1 MKILFYLVGCFI
13 FCMKTTVAQKIT
25 LVQKG
30 KSAYSIVLP
39 EKATIIE
46 IQSAK
51 VLQDYLFR
59 ITGVNLPV
67 VPDNV
72 KNTSFE
78 ILIGRVSRPEQ
89 DKIDYNQLKQDGLLI
104 RTNKHTLTL
113 TGGDKK
119 GVIYSVYTF
128 LDKYLGC
135 RKYTSDFTYIP
146 QKKAI
151 VLQPINDIQLPA
163 FRFRE
168 TYYNDVYDPE
178 FMNWHKLH
186 SFEGRG
192 GEKTQWGYW
201 VHTFNSLLD
210 PKEYGESHP
219 EYFSFYNGERHGGS
233 VPSWDGSSTQPQ
245 SQLCLTNP
253 DVLEIVCKNLQKA
266 IDKNPGALY
275 WSVSQN
281 DNVNYCRCDNCAAL
295 DKKYAAFAPE
305 EKLLST
311 HGGDKYPALGMGS
324 LLTFIN
330 KVAGRFPDKIIS
342 TLAYQYSRVPPKGIK
357 PRKNVNIMLCSI
369 ESSRNDPMQTGDKAF
384 SEDLIGWGKLT
395 DNILV
400 WDYVIRFSHLFAPF
414 PNLRILQPNIKFLRD
429 NNVSALFEQGNIQ
442 SGGDFAPLRA
452 YMIAKM
458 LWNPDIDIEKEKNEF
473 IAAYYGPAAAD
484 IKEYIG
490 LLHDNNQSGKDV
502 KMSIFG
508 SPVQEKESF
517 LSEDLISKYNQI
529 FDRAEKKVQSLPGYF
544 VRVKSAR
551 LPVYYAML
559 EIAREVK
566 TGSRGAFVKGEDGTL
581 IPNSK
586 IVNILYEF
594 VYHCVRTKVSR
605 TAEWHTPPKEY
616 LEKYTVFLRNGPE
629 IKQSKLEPAMP
640 LINQN
645 CLTFLGMQMK

>member
-1 MKILFYLVGCFI
+1 MKQLFQLTFLLLLCNT
-13 FCMKTTVAQKIT
+13 MVAQKVT
-25 LVQKG
+25 LIKKG
-30 KSAYSIVLP
+30 KSPYSIVMP
-39 EKATIIE
+39 AKATLVE
-46 IQSAK
+46 IQAAK

-59 ITGVNLPV
+59 ITGVSLPV
-67 VPDNV
+67 VADNE
-72 KNTSFE
+72 KSTASE
-78 ILIGRVSRPEQ
+78 ILIGRVNRPEQ
-89 DKIDYNQLKQDGLLI
+89 DQIDYSQLKQDGLLI
-104 RTNKHTLTL
+104 KTSGNKLIL

-135 RKYTSDFTYIP
+135 RKYTSDFTYVP
-146 QKKAI
+146 QRKKI

-178 FMNWHKLH
+178 FMDWHKLH

-192 GEKTQWGYW
+192 GDKTQWGYW

-210 PKEYGESHP
+210 PREYGESHP
-219 EYFSFYNGERHGGS
+219 EYFSFYNGKRHGAS

-266 IDKNPGALY
+266 IDKNPQALY

-295 DKKYAAFAPE
+295 DKKHAAFAPE

-311 HGGDKYPALGMGS
+311 HGGEKYPALGMGS
-324 LLTFIN
+324 LLTFVN
-330 KVAGRFPDKIIS
+330 KVAERFPDKIIS
-342 TLAYQYSRVPPKGIK
+342 TLAYQYSRVPPKGIV

-369 ESSRNDPMQTGDKAF
+369 ESSRNDPMETGDKAF

-414 PNLRILQPNIKFLRD
+414 PNLRVLQPNIQFLRN

-458 LWNPDIDIEKEKNEF
+458 LWNPDLDIEKEKNEF
-473 IAAYYGPAAAD
+473 IDAYYGPAAAG
-484 IKEYIG
+484 IKEYIR
-490 LLHDNNQSGKDV
+490 LLHDNNQSGKGV

-517 LSEDLISKYNQI
+517 LSEKLIAEYNRI
-529 FDRAEKKVQSLPGYF
+529 FDRAEKKVQKHPDYF

-559 EIAREVK
+559 EIAKEVK
-566 TGSRGAFVKGEDGTL
+566 TGNRGAFVTGEDGNL
-581 IPNSK
+581 IPNPK

-594 VYHCVRTKVSR
+594 AYHCARTKVSR

-616 LEKYTVFLRNGPE
+616 LEKYIAFLHQPPVN
-629 IKQSKLEPAMP
+629 K
-640 LINQN
+640 
-645 CLTFLGMQMK
+645 

>member
-1 MKILFYLVGCFI
+1 MKKLFCLAVFFI
-13 FCMKTTVAQKIT
+13 CCLTTVVAQKIT
-25 LVQKG
+25 LVKKG
-30 KSAYSIVLP
+30 RSAYSIVIP
-39 EKATIIE
+39 EKATIVE
-46 IQSAK
+46 IQAAK

-67 VPDNV
+67 VADNE
-72 KNTSFE
+72 KSTPSE
-78 ILIGRVSRPEQ
+78 ILIGRVDRSEQ
-89 DKIDYNQLKQDGLLI
+89 DQIDYNRLKQDGLLI
-104 RTNKHTLTL
+104 KTDNTKLIL

-135 RKYTSDFTYIP
+135 RKYTSDFTHLP
-146 QKKAI
+146 QQKSI
-151 VLQPINDIQLPA
+151 VLPAINDVQLPA
-163 FRFRE
+163 FSFRE
-168 TYYNDVYDPE
+168 IYYNDVYDPE

-192 GEKTQWGYW
+192 GDKTQWGYW
-201 VHTFNSLLD
+201 VHTFHSLLD
-210 PKEYGESHP
+210 PKEYGEAHP
-219 EYFSFYNGERHGGS
+219 EYFSFYDGKRHAGTI
-233 VPSWDGSSTQPQ
+233 PSWDGSSYQPEA
-245 SQLCLTNP
+245 QLCLTNP
-253 DVLEIVCKNLQKA
+253 DVLEIVCENLKA
-266 IDKNPGALY
+266 AMDKKPEALY

-311 HGGDKYPALGMGS
+311 HGGEKYPALGSGS
-324 LLTFIN
+324 IIAFVN
-330 KVAGRFPDKIIS
+330 KVAERFPDKIIS
-342 TLAYQYSRVPPKGIK
+342 TLAYQYSRVPPKGII

-369 ESSRNDPMQTGDKAF
+369 ESSRNDPMETGDKAF
-384 SEDLIGWGKLT
+384 SEDLMGWGKLT

-400 WDYVIRFSHLFAPF
+400 WDYVIRFSNLFAPF
-414 PNLRILQPNIKFLRD
+414 PNLRVLQPNIRFLRD

-458 LWNPDIDIEKEKNEF
+458 LWNPEIDIEKEKNEF
-473 IAAYYGPAAAD
+473 INAYYGPAAAG
-484 IKEYIG
+484 IKEYIK
-490 LLHDNNQSGKDV
+490 LLHDNNQSGKGV

-517 LSEDLISKYNQI
+517 LSEKLIAEYNRI
-529 FDRAEKKVQSLPGYF
+529 FDRAEKKVRHQQEYL

-559 EIAREVK
+559 EIAKEVK
-566 TGSRGAFVKGEDGTL
+566 TGNRGAFVTGEDGAL
-581 IPNSK
+581 IPNPK

-594 VYHCVRTKVSR
+594 VYHCVRTNVSR

-616 LEKYTVFLRNGPE
+616 MEKYLAFLEHPSAN
-629 IKQSKLEPAMP
+629 
-640 LINQN
+640 N
-645 CLTFLGMQMK
+645 

>member
-1 MKILFYLVGCFI
+1 MKQLFQFVFLLLLCN
-13 FCMKTTVAQKIT
+13 TLAAQKIT
-25 LVQKG
+25 LIKKG
-30 KSAYSIVLP
+30 KSAYNIVMP
-39 EKATIIE
+39 EKATLTE
-46 IQSAK
+46 IQAAK

-59 ITGVNLPV
+59 ITGVSLPV
-67 VPDNV
+67 VADNV
-72 KNTSFE
+72 KSTASE
-78 ILIGRVSRPEQ
+78 ILIGHVNRPEQ
-89 DKIDYNQLKQDGLLI
+89 NEIDYTKLKQDGLLI
-104 RTNKHTLTL
+104 KTDNNKLIL

-128 LDKYLGC
+128 LEKYLGC
-135 RKYTSDFTYIP
+135 RKYTSDFTLVPTRKTIKLAP
-146 QKKAI
+146 
-151 VLQPINDIQLPA
+151 VNDMQLPA
-163 FRFRE
+163 FTFRE

-192 GEKTQWGYW
+192 GDKTQWGYW
-201 VHTFNSLLD
+201 VHTFHSLLD
-210 PKEYGESHP
+210 PKEYGDAHP
-219 EYFSFYNGERHGGS
+219 EYFSFYDGKRHAGII
-233 VPSWDGSSTQPQ
+233 PSWDGSSYQPEA
-245 SQLCLTNP
+245 QLCLTNP

-266 IDKNPGALY
+266 IDKKPEALY

-311 HGGDKYPALGMGS
+311 HGGEKYPALGSGS
-324 LLTFIN
+324 IIAFVN
-330 KVAGRFPDKIIS
+330 KVAERFPDKIIS
-342 TLAYQYSRVPPKGIK
+342 TLAYQYSRTPPKDII

-369 ESSRNDPMQTGDKAF
+369 ESSRNDPMTIGDKAF
-384 SEDLIGWGKLT
+384 SEDLAGWGKLT

-414 PNLRILQPNIKFLRD
+414 PNLRVLQPNVQFLRN

-473 IAAYYGPAAAD
+473 IDAYYGPAAPY
-484 IKEYIG
+484 IKQYIK
-490 LLHDNNQSGKDV
+490 LLHDNNQSGKGV

-517 LSEDLISKYNQI
+517 LSENLIAEYNQI
-529 FDRAEKKVQSLPGYF
+529 FDRAEQKVKNRPEYL

-559 EIAREVK
+559 EIARAVK
-566 TGSRGAFVKGEDGTL
+566 TGSRGAFVTGDNGAL
-581 IPNSK
+581 VPNPK

-594 VYHCVRTKVSR
+594 AYHCARTKVSR

-616 LEKYTVFLRNGPE
+616 LEKYIAFL
-629 IKQSKLEPAMP
+629 QEPP
-640 LINQN
+640 VN
-645 CLTFLGMQMK
+645 K

>member
-1 MKILFYLVGCFI
+1 MKQLFQLTFLLLLCNT
-13 FCMKTTVAQKIT
+13 MVAQKIT
-25 LVQKG
+25 LIKKG
-30 KSAYSIVLP
+30 KSPYSIVMP
-39 EKATIIE
+39 AKATLAE
-46 IQSAK
+46 IRAAK

-59 ITGVNLPV
+59 ITGVSLPV
-67 VPDNV
+67 VADNE
-72 KNTSFE
+72 KSTASE
-78 ILIGRVSRPEQ
+78 ILIGRVNRPGQ
-89 DKIDYNQLKQDGLLI
+89 DQIDYRELKQDGLLI
-104 RTNKHTLTL
+104 KTDNTKLIL

-135 RKYTSDFTYIP
+135 RKYTSDFTYVPTRKTI
-146 QKKAI
+146 K
-151 VLQPINDIQLPA
+151 LQPINDIQLPA
-163 FRFRE
+163 FSFRE

-192 GEKTQWGYW
+192 GDKTQWGYW
-201 VHTFNSLLD
+201 VHTFHSLLN
-210 PKEYGESHP
+210 PKEYGEAHP
-219 EYFSFYNGERHGGS
+219 EYFSFYDGKRHAG
-233 VPSWDGSSTQPQ
+233 VIPSWDGSSYQPEA
-245 SQLCLTNP
+245 QLCLTNP
-253 DVLEIVCKNLQKA
+253 DVLEIVCENLQKA
-266 IDKNPGALY
+266 MDKKPEALY

-295 DKKYAAFAPE
+295 DKQYAAFAPE

-311 HGGDKYPALGMGS
+311 HGGEKYPALGSGS
-324 LLTFIN
+324 IIAFVN
-330 KVAGRFPDKIIS
+330 KVAERFPDKIIS
-342 TLAYQYSRVPPKGIK
+342 TLAYQYSRVPPKGIV

-369 ESSRNDPMQTGDKAF
+369 ESSRNDPMETGDRAF
-384 SEDLIGWGKLT
+384 SEDLAGWGKLT

-414 PNLRILQPNIKFLRD
+414 PNLRVLQPNIQFLRK

-458 LWNPDIDIEKEKNEF
+458 LWNPDVDIEKEKNEF
-473 IAAYYGPAAAD
+473 IDAYYGPAAPD
-484 IKEYIG
+484 IKEYIR
-490 LLHDNNQSGKDV
+490 LLHDNNQSGKGV

-517 LSEDLISKYNQI
+517 LSENLIAAYNRI
-529 FDRAEKKVQSLPGYF
+529 FDRAEKKVQKQPDYL

-559 EIAREVK
+559 EIAKEVK
-566 TGSRGAFVKGEDGTL
+566 TGSRGAFVRREDGTL
-581 IPNSK
+581 IPNPK

-594 VYHCVRTKVSR
+594 AYHCARTKVSR

-616 LEKYTVFLRNGPE
+616 LEKYIAFLSGT
-629 IKQSKLEPAMP
+629 Q
-640 LINQN
+640 
-645 CLTFLGMQMK
+645 